1 MNLFETFRER
11 VVTIVNEIVAAG
23 DLPEGLNLD
32 RINLE
37 PPRDTSHGDM
47 TTNAAMV
54 LAKPAGMKPRDVAAK
69 IAETNSTLIFAP
81 FPICESP

>member
-32 RINLE
+32 RINL
-37 PPRDTSHGDM
+37 
-47 TTNAAMV
+47 
-54 LAKPAGMKPRDVAAK
+54 
-69 IAETNSTLIFAP
+69 
-81 FPICESP
+81 